1 MTTHDYYSIRART
14 GLILLLLS
22 VGALVGC
29 ITLYEQT
36 SSITYKAFAAVALLL
51 IGISFDILKNSFRNY
66 RRRKQLRPVQ
76 IEPELPRQQDL
87 SIKPSRPV
95 RFKFFKPRKR
105 RDATESQIELS
116 NGHLI
121 NLRTTS
127 DR

>member
-1 MTTHDYYSIRART
+1 M
-14 GLILLLLS
+14 
-22 VGALVGC
+22 ALVGC

-36 SSITYKAFAAVALLL
+36 SSIVYKALAAGALLL

-66 RRRKQLRPVQ
+66 RRRKQLRPMQ
-76 IEPELPRQQDL
+76 IEPELPRQHDL
-87 SIKPSRPV
+87 SIRPSRTL
-95 RFKFFKPRKR
+95 RFNFFKSRQR

-127 DR
+127 GR